1 MIARN
6 LDDETLLVHALGG
19 GALPFAGGMATL
31 LAMETPDLARELH
44 LGPAGAQRFA
54 AAVEL
59 GRRAA
64 VAEVEL
70 PKSLCGGGDVAAW
83 LRPRVAGEH
92 TECFYAIYL
101 TAKGGV
107 VNHRRISEGTLT
119 ASLVHPREVFAP
131 AIMHRAAAV
140 IVAHNHPSGDPYPS
154 AEDRATTARLKRA
167 GSLLGVKLLDHVV
180 VAGGRYTSFLEQG
193 WL

>member
-1 MIARN
+1 MSKCVIARN
-6 LDDETLLVHALGG
+6 LDDQTLLVHALGG

-107 VNHRRISEGTLT
+107 VVAICDELQIPVRYVGIGEQVDYLRFLPEPRSRSERRL
-119 ASLVHPREVFAP
+119 
-131 AIMHRAAAV
+131 
-140 IVAHNHPSGDPYPS
+140 
-154 AEDRATTARLKRA
+154 
-167 GSLLGVKLLDHVV
+167 
-180 VAGGRYTSFLEQG
+180 
-193 WL
+193 W